1 VNFVIDGCSARMEQP
16 MTRVQPAGLAFSLVL
31 AAACSEKSP
40 GSPALGFDM
49 PGAGSG
55 GSGGSSGSG
64 LGGAPASGAGGLGAS
79 AGGPTISLGGSTGGF
94 DVGAAGSSV
103 CATVTAEATLEPVF
117 LAFAFDVSG
126 SMGKGDYPWHDA
138 SLKWEPVVAATR
150 AFFEDAAS
158 TGLSGSLTAF
168 PIDADEDERCDPESY
183 DEPDVAMTELP
194 SSVFGEALDAIRE
207 EDWRGGTPTLA
218 VVEGV
223 LAYLEDYRADH
234 PGHYAF
240 VLVTDGHPQDCDDD
254 SIESVENAVA
264 SVAAEIQ
271 TYVIGVKNPP
281 LTDEDGEMAPDTVSN
296 LAGVAQAGG
305 TGDAFMIDTGDPV
318 ATSAAFQ
325 AAVGAI
331 RGVAV
336 ACNLDVPAPP
346 DGRKFE
352 KENVLVSYTSSG
364 TAMPLTYDP
373 DCALPGAWHYD
384 DLDQPT
390 QVILCPSTCATVE
403 GDSSAE
409 LSVGFTCEP
418 VIKLPR

>member
-1 VNFVIDGCSARMEQP
+1 MEP
-16 MTRVQPAGLAFSLVL
+16 SMTRVQAAGLAFSMVL
-31 AAACSEKSP
+31 LAACSESSTD
-40 GSPALGFDM
+40 SPALGLGM
-49 PGAGSG
+49 PTATMGGSTASAGGGLGGTPVAVSGGAGGSGALAGGPAISIG
-55 GSGGSSGSG
+55 GSGGSD
-64 LGGAPASGAGGLGAS
+64 L
-79 AGGPTISLGGSTGGF
+79 
-94 DVGAAGSSV
+94 GAAGSSV

-158 TGLSGSLTAF
+158 TGLSASLTAF
-168 PIDADEDERCDPESY
+168 PIDSDEDERCDPESY

-194 SSVFGEALDAIRE
+194 SSVFGETLDAIRE

-223 LAYLEDYRADH
+223 LSYLDDYRADH

-240 VLVTDGHPQDCDDD
+240 VLVTDGQPQDCDDD

-264 SVAAEIQ
+264 SVAAEIP

-281 LTDEDGEMAPDTVSN
+281 LTDEDGELAPDTVTN

-325 AAVGAI
+325 AAVDAI
-331 RGVAV
+331 RGVAI

-352 KENVLVSYTSSG
+352 KENVLVSYTSGG
-364 TAMPLTYDP
+364 TAMPLTYDA

-390 QVILCPSTCATVE
+390 QVILCPSTCSTVE
-403 GDSSAE
+403 ADASAE